1 MRKISSLSGAACAA
15 AVSFVAFGASA
26 HIELLEPP
34 PRYSLP
40 ANKSC
45 PCGDGDSMRRCRV
58 TAAESSDPNRSS
70 MVTTYEAGATIR
82 VVAEEYID
90 HAGRMRVAFDPSGA
104 DLADFNQNVLAD
116 VADPDQPDLTRAN
129 PRIWEF
135 DVKLPSEPCD
145 NCTLQVIQAM
155 SGGTE
160 NPVLDPAPLSTYY
173 TCADIRIVEAGT
185 LPGGGPRAPEGEALP
200 AQGGAA
206 NAGTGGA
213 SAEDDGES
221 GSAEVSDALEDE
233 SDDASGCALRPAR
246 GTGSWLWALAPL
258 VGLGARRLRRR
269 TLTQAAAGHRERS
282 DR

>member
-1 MRKISSLSGAACAA
+1 MHTFSALSGAACAA
-15 AVSFVAFGASA
+15 VVSFLAFGASA

-34 PRYSLP
+34 PRYALP

-45 PCGDGDSMRRCRV
+45 PCGDGDSRRRCQV

-70 MVTTYEAGATIR
+70 IVTTYEAGATIR

-104 DLADFNQNVLAD
+104 DLADFNQNILAD

-135 DVKLPSEPCD
+135 DVTLPSEPCES
-145 NCTLQVIQAM
+145 CTLQVIQAM

-160 NPVLDPAPLSTYY
+160 NPVMDPAPLSTYY

-185 LPGGGPRAPEGEALP
+185 LPGGGPRAPEREALP
-200 AQGGAA
+200 AQGGSA
-206 NAGTGGA
+206 NAAGTGGA
-213 SAEDDGES
+213 STEDEGADDAGES
-221 GSAEVSDALEDE
+221 GSGAVSDASGDE
-233 SDDASGCALRPAR
+233 SEDASGCSLRAAHGNRP
-246 GTGSWLWALAPL
+246 WLWALAPL
-258 VGLGARRLRRR
+258 AAFSMRRLRRR
-269 TLTQAAAGHRERS
+269 TR
-282 DR
+282 